1 MQNLNNSRTLDVHVW
16 SDHIEINSLV
26 DELWSRYWNDEDSQL
41 KRRGPKPKAP
51 KKKHLKVLLLD
62 LYVCWQS
69 DPTMYL
75 AVHMSK
81 SGWKANSRYS
91 ALNLSSKMID
101 IIKRLV
107 ELDYLT
113 FAKGFEGRL
122 SRIAPTRK
130 LIILFEETTLKLE
143 DVHYHKDQETIILK
157 AGDDLE
163 SFEKGDLLEY
173 IDTPETLRM
182 RSILDQYNKLLK
194 LSHLDICSIEKPYVD
209 RLITKGERSGETVR
223 VHIDSR
229 NVFVKRVFNDN
240 SWERGGRFY
249 GGWWQSINRE
259 LRSDIMI
266 NGKPTVEVDYK
277 AMHIALLFSE
287 IGYQHEYD
295 PYTLDTSVFPSRND
309 FDQRQATKEIVLMA
323 LNAKSKTKA
332 FRAFRSDQATGHS
345 FKKLKNTQLEKL
357 LNAFTNKYPEVAP
370 YLCTGKG
377 LELMYRDS
385 CIAEYVID
393 HFTKLDVP
401 VLCMHDSFIVPYDQ
415 VLELRTTMTE
425 AGNKFARRFMFTDK
439 KGDGLDEWQQDHL
452 NSGRQPDWEPKQV
465 RNCDGYVQRWN
476 EYKLKHGVTPLLQ
489 RP

>member
-1 MQNLNNSRTLDVHVW
+1 MQNLNNSRPLDVHVW

-173 IDTPETLRM
+173 IDTPETVRM
-182 RSILDQYNKLLK
+182 RYILDQYNKLLK

-223 VHIDSR
+223 VHIDRR

-249 GGWWQSINRE
+249 GGWWQSINRDM
-259 LRSDIMI
+259 RSDIMI

-415 VLELRTTMTE
+415 VLELRATMTE

-452 NSGRQPDWEPKQV
+452 NSGRQPNWEPKQV
-465 RNCDGYVQRWN
+465 SKCDGYLQRWN